1 MTIIKDTTEFT
12 SDTALQASWKQDV
25 PVATPEGICFI
36 KRSRA
41 TTVVYGGGISTAASS
56 AGYSVFP
63 IHDGTCQVTTK
74 NPVLNLRVVD
84 CHYTTDS
91 EMAFLGTIVG
101 NLATDL
107 DIQDGRYEEGI
118 SYNFNNSTGLSNVK
132 SMNGRII
139 TIILSD

>member
-1 MTIIKDTTEFT
+1 MSIIEDNTKFT
-12 SDTALQASWKQDV
+12 SDTTLQASWKQDV

-41 TTVVYGGGISTAASS
+41 TTVVYGGGISMTAPS
-56 AGYSVFP
+56 AGCSLLP
-63 IHDGTCQVTTK
+63 IHDGVCQVTTK

-91 EMAFLGTIVG
+91 EMPFLGNIVG
-101 NLATDL
+101 NLAADL
-107 DIQDGRYEEGI
+107 DIQDGRCEEGI
-118 SYNFNNSTGLSNVK
+118 SYTFNNSTGLSNVK

-139 TIILSD
+139 TIVLGD